1 MNPPLAGSIS
11 ERIAQIQQTLPASVR
26 LIAVTKQVSVEA
38 MREAYEAGV
47 RDFGESRVQ
56 EAELKQSQLS
66 DLTDIVWH
74 LIGHLQANKV
84 QKAVQIFQ
92 WIHSVDSLKLAQRID
107 RIAES
112 LNQTP
117 NLCLQIKMMPDPTK
131 YGWTVPEL
139 FTEMSAL
146 DALEHVNIRGIMTIP
161 PLGLSDSKLLQLFQ
175 ETQQLATK
183 IRMANL
189 SRINLQELS
198 MGMSNDYPTAIQAGS
213 TMVRLGRIL
222 FGDRD
227 H

>member
-1 MNPPLAGSIS
+1 MMNPPLAGSIS

-38 MREAYEAGV
+38 MREAYKSGV

-56 EAELKQSQLS
+56 EAELKRSQLS

-107 RIAES
+107 RMAES

-117 NLCLQIKMMPDPTK
+117 NLCLQVKMMPDPNK

-139 FTEMSAL
+139 FAELSDL
-146 DALEHVNIRGIMTIP
+146 DALEHVNIQGIMTIP
-161 PLGLSDSKLLQLFQ
+161 PLGLSNTKLSQLFQ

-183 IRMANL
+183 IRATHL
-189 SRINLQELS
+189 LRINLQELS
-198 MGMSNDYPTAIQAGS
+198 MGMSNDYPIAVQAGS

-222 FGDRD
+222 FGDR
-227 H
+227 